1 MLSLF
6 FLPLLLVQNG
16 VKILFDV
23 IKNFLASPSQNDQP
37 TDADTNLTREN
48 HTIIVYFVGAIA
60 HFCLHNSG
68 YHSYFSVDVAK
79 CDIFNVAL
87 LQYTSEKD
95 QMKLKNS
102 NLDLP

>member
-1 MLSLF
+1 MLCLF

-37 TDADTNLTREN
+37 TDADTSLKREN
-48 HTIIVYFVGAIA
+48 QTIIVYFAGSIA
-60 HFCLHNSG
+60 RFCLHNSE

-79 CDIFNVAL
+79 CDIF
-87 LQYTSEKD
+87 
-95 QMKLKNS
+95 
-102 NLDLP
+102 

>member
-1 MLSLF
+1 MLCLF
-6 FLPLLLVQNG
+6 FLSLLLVQNG

-37 TDADTNLTREN
+37 TDADTSLTREN
-48 HTIIVYFVGAIA
+48 QTIIVYFAGAIA

-79 CDIFNVAL
+79 CDIF
-87 LQYTSEKD
+87 
-95 QMKLKNS
+95 
-102 NLDLP
+102 

>member
-1 MLSLF
+1 MLCLF

-37 TDADTNLTREN
+37 TDADTSLTREN
-48 HTIIVYFVGAIA
+48 QTIIVYFAGVIA

-68 YHSYFSVDVAK
+68 YHGYFSVDVAK
-79 CDIFNVAL
+79 CDIF
-87 LQYTSEKD
+87 
-95 QMKLKNS
+95 
-102 NLDLP
+102 